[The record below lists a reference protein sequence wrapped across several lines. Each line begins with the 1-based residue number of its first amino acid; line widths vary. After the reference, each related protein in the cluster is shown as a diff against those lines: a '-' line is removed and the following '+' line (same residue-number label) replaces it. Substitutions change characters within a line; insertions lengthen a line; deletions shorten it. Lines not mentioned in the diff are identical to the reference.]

1 MNRVAA
7 SLAMAAG
14 LFAGS
19 ASAEL
24 PANAL
29 DMSGITDMT
38 TLPTEG
44 LKIIATDRGMIA
56 VTSNGRWVI
65 KGTVYDTWQMR
76 AVRSVADVRESA
88 NKIDLERLKVDID
101 GLEPLYVGT
110 PGKPEVVAYIDPY
123 CDACTALVRQM
134 QAIGDEYRF
143 KLLLIGVATKESADL
158 VRTLGCS
165 PDDAAERALVT
176 GDYSGLKPDPD
187 CDLDPMRRTLITAQ
201 LFGVDA
207 LPFLIA
213 PDGRIRKSAPQDLS
227 GWLEAES

>member
-7 SLAMAAG
+7 SLAMAVG

-110 PGKPEVVAYIDPY
+110 PGKPEVVA
-123 CDACTALVRQM
+123 
-134 QAIGDEYRF
+134 QAEEYRAIF
-143 KLLLIGVATKESADL
+143 GTGTKGALALYRHDHDHDHDAS
-158 VRTLGCS
+158 CS
-165 PDDAAERALVT
+165 HTTEEH
-176 GDYSGLKPDPD
+176 S
-187 CDLDPMRRTLITAQ
+187 Q
-201 LFGVDA
+201 
-207 LPFLIA
+207 
-213 PDGRIRKSAPQDLS
+213 
-227 GWLEAES
+227 